1 MAMAQRGTRSVTSD
15 EYSAFEAAY
24 DWFNAELFDRQLPA
38 CLITLQRKARSRG
51 YFANDRFEHRA
62 EGSTTDEIALNPDT
76 FRGRSDKE
84 ILSTL
89 VHEMVHCWQRHF
101 GKVGRA
107 GYHNKEWAEHMVLVG
122 LMPTD
127 TGEAGGHMTG
137 QRVTHY
143 IMDGGRFDRAAHA
156 LLATG
161 FQLRWQSYACDA
173 EAAQRKAKSKTKFTC
188 PGCGQNAWA
197 KPDASLMCGDCDEV
211 MEAEP

>member
-1 MAMAQRGTRSVTSD
+1 MAKRGARTLTSD

-24 DWFNAELFDRQLPA
+24 DWFNAELFDRQLPP
-38 CLITLQRKARSRG
+38 CLITLQRKVRSRG

-76 FRGRSDKE
+76 FRGRSDKD

-107 GYHNKEWAEHMVLVG
+107 GYHNKEWAAHMVLIG

-127 TGEAGGHMTG
+127 TGEAGGKTTG
-137 QRVTHY
+137 QRMTHY
-143 IMDGGRFDRAAHA
+143 IMAGEAFDRVADA

-161 FQLRWQSYACDA
+161 FQLNWQSHALHAA
-173 EAAQRKAKSKTKFTC
+173 EAKRKAASKTKYTC

-197 KPDASLMCGDCDEV
+197 KPDASLVCGECGET
-211 MEAEP
+211 MEGEQ